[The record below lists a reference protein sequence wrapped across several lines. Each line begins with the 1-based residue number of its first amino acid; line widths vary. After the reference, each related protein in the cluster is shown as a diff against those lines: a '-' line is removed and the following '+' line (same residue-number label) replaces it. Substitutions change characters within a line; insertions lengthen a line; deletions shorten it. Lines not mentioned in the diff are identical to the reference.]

1 MSSRVDNSLE
11 MTSGNDSRLRRAG
24 RLGLAALLALC
35 ALVPSSASAMSAPAS
50 NPTLSP
56 RLAELAQPGLRSASR
71 ATQAGRLSLAAAGPG
86 SLLRDGNRV
95 LVEVRAVDGALA
107 LAGDLRA
114 VGAEIVHI
122 SPRYGAVTAAVRPLD
137 LPAVGDLPGVA
148 AVTEVLTPLVR
159 ATDCGG
165 STRSDGDAQ
174 LNAPNARTS
183 FGVDGSGVT
192 VGILSD
198 SFNRSVTAA
207 THAPEDVAAGDLPGP
222 GSPCGSTTAVDVLD
236 DSEAT
241 GKDEGRAMAQIV
253 HDLAPGAAIAFAT
266 AFTGELQFAANIKA
280 LAAAGAKVIA
290 DDVTYFEE
298 PFFQDGPVAV
308 AAGEVGAAGVS
319 YFSAAG
325 NDNLVDAKGRDIA
338 SWETPAF
345 RDSGACP
352 PAILTLSE
360 ELEKAEEEQG
370 VPAPQGLHPE
380 HCLDYQPEAPV
391 DDGFGITVEAGEK
404 LSVDL
409 QWAEPWNGVDSDFDA
424 FLLDETGELLEF
436 EGEPAAAVTDNGVSQ
451 RPFEFLVWENDGPQ
465 REVQLVVNRF
475 SGADPRL
482 KFALVQNGGGVSAI
496 EYPET
501 AGGDVVGPTIYG
513 HAGSPAAIA
522 VAAVPVSDSFK
533 VEPYS
538 SRGPVTHYFGP
549 VAGTAPAA
557 PIGVQAIAKPD
568 LAAGDCGTTS
578 FFLPAT
584 PGGPPPYRFCG
595 TSAATPH
602 AAAVAALVRQVNPGA
617 TAGQIRADL
626 ATTARQVGSFGA
638 DAAGAGLID
647 AFGAVQALALPPRV
661 TITKPPEGLSRNRQ
675 PTIEFSANRPVSFAC
690 QVDGGVPQPC
700 ASPYRLP
707 TPLADG
713 THGLAISGTD
723 ISGRTG
729 SSGAVF
735 FTVDTR
741 PPRTTIAKHPRKL
754 IRTRKRQVRAGFR
767 FRSDE
772 ADVTFV
778 CKVDRGLMR
787 FCGQSF
793 SRRFGAGRHV
803 LKVRARDSA
812 GNVDRSPAVFR
823 FRVKRI
829 G

>member
-1 MSSRVDNSLE
+1 
-11 MTSGNDSRLRRAG
+11 MTSGTDPRRRRAG
-24 RLGLAALLALC
+24 RLPLAALLGLC
-35 ALVPSSASAMSAPAS
+35 VLAPSASAMSAPS
-50 NPTLSP
+50 STPTLSP
-56 RLAELAQPGLRSASR
+56 RLAELARPSLRSASR
-71 ATQAGRLSLAAAGPG
+71 ATQAGRLSLAAGGPG

-95 LVEVRAVDGALA
+95 LVEVRTEGAALDAVDA
-107 LAGDLRA
+107 LRA
-114 VGAEIVHI
+114 AGAEIVHV
-122 SPRYGAVTAAVRPLD
+122 SSRYDTVTAAVRPLD
-137 LPAVGDLPGVA
+137 LPAIGALAGVA

-159 ATDCGG
+159 AADCGG
-165 STRSDGDAQ
+165 SVRSDGDAQ

-183 FGVDGSGVT
+183 FGVDGSGIT

-198 SFNRSVTAA
+198 SFNRSATAA
-207 THAPEDVAAGDLPGP
+207 THAPEDVAAGELPGP
-222 GSPCGSTTAVDVLD
+222 GSPCGSTTAVNLLD
-236 DSEAT
+236 DSEAAGT
-241 GKDEGRAMAQIV
+241 DEGRAMAQVI

-266 AFTGELQFAANIKA
+266 GFTGELQFAANIKA
-280 LAAAGAKVIA
+280 LVAAGAKVIA

-308 AAGEVGAAGVS
+308 AVAEAAAAGVS

-325 NDNLVDAKGRDIA
+325 NDNLVDAKGRNIA
-338 SWETPAF
+338 SWEAPAF

-352 PAILTLSE
+352 PAIVALSE
-360 ELEKAEEEQG
+360 ELEEAEAEKG
-370 VPAPQGLHPE
+370 VPVPQGLHPE
-380 HCLDYQPEAPV
+380 HCLDYQPEGPV

-424 FLLDETGELLEF
+424 FLLDGAGELLEF
-436 EGEPAAAVTDNGVSQ
+436 EGAPAAAVTDNGVSQ
-451 RPFEFLVWENDGPQ
+451 RPFEFLAWENDGAE

-475 SGADPRL
+475 SGDDPRL
-482 KFALVQNGGGVSAI
+482 KLALVQNGRGVSET
-496 EYPET
+496 EYPES
-501 AGGDVVGPTIYG
+501 AAGDVVGPTVYG
-513 HAGSPAAIA
+513 HSGSTAAIA
-522 VAAVPVSDSFK
+522 VAAVPVNDNFK

-549 VAGTAPAA
+549 VTGTAPAA
-557 PIGVQAIAKPD
+557 ATGSQAIAKPD
-568 LAAGDCGTTS
+568 LAAGDCGSTT

-595 TSAATPH
+595 TSAAAPH
-602 AAAVAALVRQVNPGA
+602 AAAVAALVRQANPGA
-617 TAGQIRADL
+617 TASQVRTDL
-626 ATTARQVGSFGA
+626 GATARQVGSFGP

-647 AFGAVQALALPPRV
+647 AFGAVQALALPPKV
-661 TITKPPEGLSRNRQ
+661 TIAKPPEGLSRNRQ

-707 TPLADG
+707 TPLGDG
-713 THGLAISGTD
+713 THGLAISATD

-735 FTVDTR
+735 FTIDTR

-754 IRTRKRQVRAGFR
+754 IRTRKRQVRASFR

-772 ADVTFV
+772 AGVAFV
-778 CKVDRGLMR
+778 CKVDRGLLR
-787 FCGQSF
+787 FCGPNF

-812 GNVDRSPAVFR
+812 GNVGRRPAVFR
-823 FRVKRI
+823 FRVKRV

>member
-1 MSSRVDNSLE
+1 
-11 MTSGNDSRLRRAG
+11 MTSGTFSRHRRAG
-24 RLGLAALLALC
+24 RLSLAALLGLC
-35 ALVPSSASAMSAPAS
+35 ALMPSSALGMSAPVDT
-50 NPTLSP
+50 PTLSP
-56 RLAELAQPGLRSASR
+56 RLAELARPGLRSASR
-71 ATQAGRLSLAAAGPG
+71 AAQAGRLSLAATGPG

-95 LVEVRAVDGALA
+95 LVEVRTAEGALA
-107 LAGDLRA
+107 TADGLRA
-114 VGAEIVHI
+114 AGAEIVHV
-122 SPRYGAVTAAVRPLD
+122 SPRYATVTAAVRPAD

-148 AVTEVLTPLVR
+148 AVTEVLAPLVR

-174 LNAPNARTS
+174 LNAPNARS
-183 FGVDGSGVT
+183 AFGVDGSGIT

-198 SFNRSVTAA
+198 SYNRSLTAA

-222 GSPCGSTTAVDVLD
+222 GSPCGSTTAVDVVD
-236 DSEAT
+236 DSEAA

-253 HDLAPGAAIAFAT
+253 HDVAPGAAIAFAT

-280 LAAAGAKVIA
+280 LAASGAKVIA

-308 AAGEVGAAGVS
+308 AAGEVAAAGVS

-325 NDNLVDAKGRDIA
+325 NDNVIDAEGRDIA

-345 RDSGACP
+345 RDAGVCP
-352 PAILTLSE
+352 AAIVTLSE
-360 ELEKAEEEQG
+360 EQEEAEEEQG
-370 VPAPQGLHPE
+370 VAVPQGLHPE
-380 HCLDYQPEAPV
+380 HCLDYQPEAAV
-391 DDGFGITVEAGEK
+391 DDGFGITVGAGEE
-404 LSVDL
+404 LAIDL
-409 QWAEPWNGVDSDFDA
+409 QWSEPWNGVDSDFDA
-424 FLLDETGELLEF
+424 FLLDSAGELLEF
-436 EGEPAAAVTDNGVSQ
+436 EEFPAAAVTDNGVSQ
-451 RPFEFLVWENDGPQ
+451 RPFEFLAWKNDGPE

-482 KFALVQNGGGVSAI
+482 KFALVQNGGGVTAT
-496 EYPET
+496 EYPES
-501 AGGDVVGPTIYG
+501 AGGDVVGPTVYG
-513 HAGSPAAIA
+513 HSGSPAAIA

-533 VEPYS
+533 IEPYS

-549 VAGTAPAA
+549 VAGTAPAPSTA
-557 PIGVQAIAKPD
+557 VQTIAKPD
-568 LAAGDCGTTS
+568 LAAGDCGLTS
-578 FFLPAT
+578 FFQPAT

-595 TSAATPH
+595 TSAAAPH
-602 AAAVAALVRQVNPGA
+602 AAAVAALVRQANPGA
-617 TAGQIRADL
+617 TAGQVRTELGA
-626 ATTARQVGSFGA
+626 TARPVGNFGP
-638 DAAGAGLID
+638 DAAGDGLID
-647 AFGAVQALALPPRV
+647 AFGAVQALALPPKV
-661 TITKPPEGLSRNRQ
+661 TVLKAPATLGRDRQ
-675 PTIEFSANRPVSFAC
+675 PTIEFRADRPVSFAC

-707 TPLADG
+707 TPLGDG
-713 THGLAISGTD
+713 SHGLAISGTD

-735 FTVDTR
+735 FTIDTR
-741 PPRTTIAKHPRKL
+741 PPRTTIARHPRKL
-754 IRTRKRQVRAGFR
+754 IRTRKRQVRGHFR
-767 FRSDE
+767 FRSNE
-772 ADVTFV
+772 ADAVFV

-812 GNVDRSPAVFR
+812 GNVDRTPAVFR